1 MCAFGCNLFFV
12 REKRSQRKKA
22 KMTYTEVIAKGLKVD
37 LATAAKIQ
45 NFINCW
51 FDFRWSS
58 SSTNQIVKIAKEAYA
73 MMQNPNYAEM
83 TKTAELLG
91 AN

>member
-1 MCAFGCNLFFV
+1 MI
-12 REKRSQRKKA
+12 
-22 KMTYTEVIAKGLKVD
+22 YTETIAKGLAVD
-37 LATAAKIQ
+37 LATATKIQ
-45 NFINCW
+45 NFIDCW

-58 SSTNQIVKIAKEAYA
+58 SSTNQIVKTAKEAYA

-91 AN
+91 AK